1 MFTMRNAIKMD
12 DHAALQTPGVSDLPL
27 SGDGKSIAE
36 SLLFHH
42 CNAEEGFIDRFGVAG
57 LFNVHEEKP
66 SADGKL
72 DPSSRLSTGLEAALT
87 DFATIGKSTQKQFKR
102 EGMVNQEVLD
112 RVKRPSSLQFDGAAN
127 VQRAGR
133 LSIGKGTFGTGTEA
147 PDLVRDE
154 MHELATLITGCLW
167 REPDCQAVR
176 HHWVGQKEEPCQ
188 ADPALGPVRKQV
200 DPISAQAAGAARQAR
215 RQLETGVE
223 ISILQRRQKN
233 D

>member
-1 MFTMRNAIKMD
+1 MMFTMRNVINMD
-12 DHAALQTPGVSDLPL
+12 DQAALLEPGVSDLSL
-27 SGDGKSIAE
+27 SGDGNSLAE

-176 HHWVGQKEEPCQ
+176 HHWVGKKKSHTKQIRHSDRYANKWILSQ
-188 ADPALGPVRKQV
+188 RKQLELRGKQGGNLKQV
-200 DPISAQAAGAARQAR
+200 LRSASYSAVR
-215 RQLETGVE
+215 
-223 ISILQRRQKN
+223 
-233 D
+233 